1 MKQFNSVY
9 QQIIKEDENL
19 PPSDDY
25 VDNNEPVERPTVD
38 NFFEFYSD
46 IGMTCEM
53 ALDEAIENITEMI
66 MKEVPENSRTTARI
80 AVKKLWLAKIK
91 DWKSY

>member
-1 MKQFNSVY
+1 MNKFDQTY
-9 QQIIKEDENL
+9 QQIVSEEE
-19 PPSDDY
+19 Y
-25 VDNNEPVERPTVD
+25 VDNMEPMERPTVD

-91 DWKSY
+91 DWKSFNAF